1 MASDTNTPAEETQ
14 PPTQKKEND
23 LPTETPPT
31 EWIVRKPD
39 GRMVVTD
46 FWGALKI
53 WFFEV
58 FVFLKPDN
66 LSVALWFK
74 YNPKWKNVMAVA
86 FWTDPVFP

>member
-46 FWGALKI
+46 F
-53 WFFEV
+53 
-58 FVFLKPDN
+58 
-66 LSVALWFK
+66 
-74 YNPKWKNVMAVA
+74 
-86 FWTDPVFP
+86 